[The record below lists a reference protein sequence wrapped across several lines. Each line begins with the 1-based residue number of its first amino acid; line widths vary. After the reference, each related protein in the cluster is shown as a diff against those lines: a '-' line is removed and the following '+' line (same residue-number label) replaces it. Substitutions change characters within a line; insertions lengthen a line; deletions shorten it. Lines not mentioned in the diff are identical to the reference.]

1 MDISSKHEFSLPDQK
16 TMLSRASD
24 EGIKEKWE
32 NIKAPAE
39 ESASPDEVTNKER
52 LSGGGLGSEDLS
64 DIESNNM
71 DPEYIHL
78 REEYKDAQE
87 MGEKKSF
94 QDWLNSDDTKVIRKE
109 ELASEPPKK
118 VKEQAKVD
126 EVGYHIG
133 LNRENLTRKAA
144 KRDQGAVE
152 DFWGYWTK
160 VKDPNKSDIEAIG
173 FGVNGKKIS
182 TVIMQLKDNSS
193 ITIPAPIFRS
203 VFDGVSPYHDKAT
216 GDVTGFEFKNLKGW
230 KGFIHPN
237 TPQDKL
243 DAVMRKM
250 HLNGKPLPGNTRF
263 FITSFEER
271 EKIPLE
277 FPIKVAQEVPV
288 EA

>member
-1 MDISSKHEFSLPDQK
+1 MDVSPKHEFSLPDQK
-16 TMLSRASD
+16 SMLSRASD
-24 EGIKEKWE
+24 EGVKEKWDR
-32 NIKAPAE
+32 IKEPAE
-39 ESASPDEVTNKER
+39 ESLSPDEVPNKER
-52 LSGGGLGSEDLS
+52 PKGGGLGSEDLAE
-64 DIESNNM
+64 IVSNNM
-71 DPEYIHL
+71 DSEYLHL

-109 ELASEPPKK
+109 ELSSEPTKRVIEK
-118 VKEQAKVD
+118 AKVD
-126 EVGYHIG
+126 EVEYHIG
-133 LNRENLTRKAA
+133 LNRENLARKADN
-144 KRDQGAVE
+144 RDRGAVE

-160 VKDPNKSDIEAIG
+160 VKDSGKSDIEAIG

-203 VFDGVSPYHDKAT
+203 VFDGVSPYHDKVS
-216 GDVTGFEFKNLKGW
+216 GDVTGFEFKNVKGW

-243 DAVMRKM
+243 EAVMKKM

-271 EKIPLE
+271 IPVE
-277 FPIKVAQEVPV
+277 FPLKKTQEVPI

>member
-1 MDISSKHEFSLPDQK
+1 MDIPSKHEFSLPDK
-16 TMLSRASD
+16 KSMLSRASE
-24 EGIKEKWE
+24 EGVKAKWEKIKE
-32 NIKAPAE
+32 PSE
-39 ESASPDEVTNKER
+39 ELTSPDDVPNKER
-52 LSGGGLGSEDLS
+52 LSGGGLGSEDLAEIS
-64 DIESNNM
+64 SGNM
-71 DPEYIHL
+71 DPEYLHL

-94 QDWLNSDDTKVIRKE
+94 QDWLNSDDAEVIRKVD
-109 ELASEPPKK
+109 LPPEPPKK
-118 VKEQAKVD
+118 VIERAKVD

-133 LNRENLTRKAA
+133 LNRGNLVRKTD
-144 KRDQGAVE
+144 KRDRGAVE
-152 DFWGYWTK
+152 EFWGNWTQ
-160 VKDPNKSDIEAIG
+160 VKDLSKSEIEAIG
-173 FGVNGKKIS
+173 FGVIGKKIS
-182 TVIMQLKDNSS
+182 TVIMQLKDNTS

-203 VFDGVSPYHDKAT
+203 VFDGVAPYHDKES

-250 HLNGKPLPGNTRF
+250 HLNGKSLPDNTRF

-271 EKIPLE
+271 IPVEL
-277 FPIKVAQEVPV
+277 PLRKTQEVPV

>member
-1 MDISSKHEFSLPDQK
+1 MIRGQAE
-16 TMLSRASD
+16 
-24 EGIKEKWE
+24 EGIKSGWE
-32 NIKAPAE
+32 NIHHPE
-39 ESASPDEVTNKER
+39 ESNSPDAVSSKDR
-52 LSGGGLGSEDLS
+52 IPGGGVGGEDLYQ
-64 DIESNNM
+64 EAPENM
-71 DPEYIHL
+71 NPEYIHL
-78 REEYKDAQE
+78 KEEYKDAQE

-109 ELASEPPKK
+109 ELVPELPKK
-118 VKEQAKVD
+118 VIERAKVD
-126 EVGYHIG
+126 EIGYHIG
-133 LNRENLTRKAA
+133 LNRENLARKTD

-152 DFWGYWTK
+152 DFWGNWTK
-160 VKDPNKSDIEAIG
+160 VKDPAKSEIEAIG

-203 VFDGVSPYHDKAT
+203 VFDGVSPYHDKAS
-216 GDVTGFEFKNLKGW
+216 GDVTGFEFKSLKGW

-243 DAVMRKM
+243 DAVMKKM
-250 HLNGKPLPGNTRF
+250 HLNGKPIPENTRF

-271 EKIPLE
+271 IPVE
-277 FPIKVAQEVPV
+277 FSWKKTQEVPV